1 MTAALRTM
9 PLRDDAVRGRFV
21 RSSAVR
27 EDAARRSRVLQTAR
41 RLVVPALA
49 LAMAM
54 VLIAA
59 LNVVGNWLTAMTR
72 IDVVRV
78 EGSFGP
84 VTRSEIEH
92 SLSTMVA
99 GHSLLNVPMADIA
112 RELDDLSWVSAV
124 DVYRVWPHGLIVRV
138 TEKVPV
144 AHWNGDAFISHA
156 GDIFQPEN
164 VGMVGALPL
173 LAGPADK
180 AAQVM
185 AFYSAVNAMMLPMGL
200 AVRQLTLN
208 DQLSWEIVTD
218 NGLRLHVDQEE
229 GLTRVRRFLGVYGQR
244 LADVAD
250 QVDRVDLR
258 YIGGF
263 AVHWL
268 PPSVVQAT
276 AINTTLTGGEDGSNR
291 QQ

>member
-1 MTAALRTM
+1 MTAALRNT
-9 PLRDDAVRGRFV
+9 PRHDGFV
-21 RSSAVR
+21 RNPVVR
-27 EDAARRSRVLQTAR
+27 QGTATRRQHLLQMAR
-41 RLVVPALA
+41 RLAAPAVVLGAG
-49 LAMAM
+49 
-54 VLIAA
+54 VLLIVAV
-59 LNVVGNWLTAMTR
+59 NMVGNWLAAVTR

-92 SLSTMVA
+92 SLSTLVA
-99 GHSLLNVPMADIA
+99 GHSLLNVPMTDIA
-112 RELDDLSWVSAV
+112 RELGDLSWVSAV
-124 DVYRVWPHGLIVRV
+124 DIYRVWPHGLIVRV

-164 VGMVGALPL
+164 VGTVGALPL

-200 AVRQLTLN
+200 SVRQLTLN
-208 DQLSWEIVTD
+208 DQLSWEIFTD
-218 NGLRLHVDQEE
+218 NGMRLQVDQEE
-229 GLTRVRRFLGVYGQR
+229 GLARVRRFLGVYGQR

-250 QVDRVDLR
+250 QVEQVDLR

-268 PPSVVQAT
+268 PPSAVQAI